1 MSFDPY
7 EFDRGYASSQG
18 DTLGQYTAKTFLWMM
33 LGLLVTFAVAVG
45 CWYTGALYYLV
56 VSGMFQVVQLGV
68 LIATLVMAF
77 TMGARIQKMAVGSAI
92 AMFIAF
98 SALFGFTLSIYLLLY
113 ELTTLT
119 LCFLLTGVYFG
130 ALAAYGFLTKRDL
143 SSIRTVLFSGTIFLI
158 IFGLL
163 SMFIPGLQMFDRV
176 ICMIGIAV
184 FLGWTAYDTQK
195 IRAYYSFYA
204 ASPDMLAK
212 ASIFSALQL
221 YLDFINLFLY
231 LLRFL
236 GNRRR

>member
-33 LGLLVTFAVAVG
+33 LGLLVTFAVAIG
-45 CWYTGALYYLV
+45 CWVTGVLYYLV
-56 VSGMFQVVQLGV
+56 FSGMFQIVQLSV

-77 TMGARIQKMAVGSAI
+77 TMGRRIEKMAVGTAV
-92 AMFIAF
+92 AMFIVF
-98 SALFGFTLSIYLLLY
+98 SALFGFTLSIYLLIY

-119 LCFLLTGVYFG
+119 LCFLLTAVYFG
-130 ALAAYGFLTKRDL
+130 ALAAYGFFTKRDL
-143 SSIRTVLFSGTIFLI
+143 SNIRIILFSGTIFLI
-158 IFGLL
+158 VFGLL
-163 SMFIPGLQMFDRV
+163 SMFIPGLYMFDRV
-176 ICMIGIAV
+176 ICLIGIAT

-195 IRAYYSFYA
+195 IRGFYHYYS

-231 LLRFL
+231 LLRYL